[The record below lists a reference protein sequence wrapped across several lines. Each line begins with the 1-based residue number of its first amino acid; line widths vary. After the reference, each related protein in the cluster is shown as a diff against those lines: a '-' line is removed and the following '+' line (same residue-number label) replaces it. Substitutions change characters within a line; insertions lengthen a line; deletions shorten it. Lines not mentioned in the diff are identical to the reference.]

1 MLASWTIRAKLYFVS
16 ALLLVIVGVLA
27 WSAIHGHY
35 AYRSLV
41 RSINGRVP
49 ELPLANDFNS
59 AVGELRVEWYA
70 ANARAATGE
79 GTVAAVLGQATPAAV
94 FAECLQT
101 VCEKFQDYRGQ
112 LNDDLNHE
120 AKTPI
125 NDSRQERETTRAIE
139 ATLAEITRLNTLPGD
154 ASNRTVRLG
163 AEIDRLQKLSA
174 RLPTFLH
181 HNIED
186 AMEAARV
193 QYRTLIVLGWFS
205 SLITVV
211 LTAWILVLLYRWIFR
226 PLRKLIKG
234 SRKVASGQFSYR
246 IHLDTR
252 DEMAELADNMNDM
265 TERFQMIRD
274 DLDSQVAER
283 TQQVVRG
290 EQLAS
295 VGFLAAG
302 VAHEINNP
310 LASIAVCAES
320 LQRRMETLV
329 PLDHPD
335 RKLATHYLGLI
346 EKEAFRCKEITE
358 KLLDF
363 SRIGDL
369 KRQPAELRELV
380 RDVVEMVQTIGKY
393 GTKQIT
399 ILPGP
404 DAYAVVNAREI
415 KQVVLNLITNAL
427 DSVDDDGRLTI
438 EIASRSGE
446 FDIVFT
452 DNGCGMTEEV
462 RTHLFEPFFT
472 RRRSGQGTGLGLS
485 ISYRIVADHHGVISA
500 QSAGPG
506 QGSQFRVTL
515 PAVSQQEQSHSLQ
528 AA

>member
-1 MLASWTIRAKLYFVS
+1 
-16 ALLLVIVGVLA
+16 
-27 WSAIHGHY
+27 
-35 AYRSLV
+35 
-41 RSINGRVP
+41 
-49 ELPLANDFNS
+49 
-59 AVGELRVEWYA
+59 
-70 ANARAATGE
+70 
-79 GTVAAVLGQATPAAV
+79 
-94 FAECLQT
+94 
-101 VCEKFQDYRGQ
+101 
-112 LNDDLNHE
+112 
-120 AKTPI
+120 
-125 NDSRQERETTRAIE
+125 
-139 ATLAEITRLNTLPGD
+139 
-154 ASNRTVRLG
+154 
-163 AEIDRLQKLSA
+163 
-174 RLPTFLH
+174 
-181 HNIED
+181 
-186 AMEAARV
+186 
-193 QYRTLIVLGWFS
+193 
-205 SLITVV
+205 
-211 LTAWILVLLYRWIFR
+211 
-226 PLRKLIKG
+226 
-234 SRKVASGQFSYR
+234 
-246 IHLDTR
+246 
-252 DEMAELADNMNDM
+252 
-265 TERFQMIRD
+265 
-274 DLDSQVAER
+274 
-283 TQQVVRG
+283 
-290 EQLAS
+290 
-295 VGFLAAG
+295 
-302 VAHEINNP
+302 
-310 LASIAVCAES
+310 
-320 LQRRMETLV
+320 METLV